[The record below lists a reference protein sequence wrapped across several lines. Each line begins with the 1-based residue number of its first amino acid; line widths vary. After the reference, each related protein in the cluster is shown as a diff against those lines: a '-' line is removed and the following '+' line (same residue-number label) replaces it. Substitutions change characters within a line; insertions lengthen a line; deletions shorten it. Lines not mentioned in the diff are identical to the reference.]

1 MPDRAVILPRASGR
15 CRGPIRRGG
24 EIIVTGLRWRAVQE
38 PLICR
43 GAWREDF
50 VGQCR
55 ELGTL
60 MAAGPA
66 AGAF

>member
-1 MPDRAVILPRASGR
+1 
-15 CRGPIRRGG
+15 
-24 EIIVTGLRWRAVQE
+24 VQE

-43 GAWREDF
+43 GEWREDF

-60 MAAGPA
+60 MAAGLE
-66 AGAF
+66 AGVF